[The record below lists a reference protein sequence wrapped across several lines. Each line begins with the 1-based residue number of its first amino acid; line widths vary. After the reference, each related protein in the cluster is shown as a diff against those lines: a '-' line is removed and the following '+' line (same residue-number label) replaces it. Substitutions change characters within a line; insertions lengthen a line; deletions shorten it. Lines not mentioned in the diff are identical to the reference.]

1 MKASEKWTF
10 SMRFFYDV
18 FKEGDEVTFPSK
30 MINILENEPVTEP
43 EKLPLHGLGA
53 ELQSNWIKPGPERSP
68 VDGPTGRFDPV
79 FKTLKI
85 I

>member
-1 MKASEKWTF
+1 MYSKRE
-10 SMRFFYDV
+10 
-18 FKEGDEVTFPSK
+18 DEVTFPSK
-30 MINILENEPVTEP
+30 IINILETEPVTEP
-43 EKLPLHGLGA
+43 EKLPLPSLGA

-68 VDGPTGRFDPV
+68 VDGPTGQFDPV